1 MKESCLR
8 GTAMLEAVLM
18 KLKDALP
25 GARIIPAPSAFLTNT
40 AVYRYFPGKS
50 GGRRKSGRLEV
61 RFVSPS
67 LAGAMA
73 MYGSVRSALVSEA
86 DFDRVGRGIRAVH
99 VEEVAEGSSC
109 GYIRKSGLYFV
120 KSGFLLTGY

>member
-1 MKESCLR
+1 
-8 GTAMLEAVLM
+8 
-18 KLKDALP
+18 
-25 GARIIPAPSAFLTNT
+25 
-40 AVYRYFPGKS
+40 
-50 GGRRKSGRLEV
+50 
-61 RFVSPS
+61 
-67 LAGAMA
+67 

-86 DFDRVGRGIRAVH
+86 DFDRVGTGIRAVH

>member
-1 MKESCLR
+1 
-8 GTAMLEAVLM
+8 MLEAVLM

-25 GARIIPAPSAFLTNT
+25 GARIIPAPSAFLTDT

-50 GGRRKSGRLEV
+50 GSGRLEV

-86 DFDRVGRGIRAVH
+86 DYDRVGTGIRTVH

>member
-1 MKESCLR
+1 
-8 GTAMLEAVLM
+8 MLEAVLM

-25 GARIIPAPSAFLTNT
+25 GARIIPAPSAFLTDT
-40 AVYRYFPGKS
+40 AGKS

-73 MYGSVRSALVSEA
+73 MYGSARSALVSEA
-86 DFDRVGRGIRAVH
+86 DFDRVGTGIRAVH

>member
-1 MKESCLR
+1 
-8 GTAMLEAVLM
+8 MLEAVLM
-18 KLKDALP
+18 KLRDALP
-25 GARIIPAPSAFLTNT
+25 GVRIIPAPSAFLTDT

-50 GGRRKSGRLEV
+50 GGRRKSARLEV

-73 MYGSVRSALVSEA
+73 MYGSARSALVSEA
-86 DFDRVGRGIRAVH
+86 DFDRVGTGICAVH
-99 VEEVAEGSSC
+99 VEEAAEGSAC

>member
-25 GARIIPAPSAFLTNT
+25 GARIIPAPSAFLTDT

-67 LAGAMA
+67 LA
-73 MYGSVRSALVSEA
+73 
-86 DFDRVGRGIRAVH
+86 GRGIRAVH

>member
-1 MKESCLR
+1 
-8 GTAMLEAVLM
+8 MLEAVLM

-25 GARIIPAPSAFLTNT
+25 GARIIPAPSAFLTDT

-73 MYGSVRSALVSEA
+73 MYGSARSALVS
-86 DFDRVGRGIRAVH
+86 DFDRVGPGIRAVH

-109 GYIRKSGLYFV
+109 GDIRKSGLYFV